1 MNDVVVS
8 SIDVRSETLSIADKK
23 NGILLPVSRFALGG
37 HEHIYTVVPL
47 VFVLRMPIEVLE
59 VIARTASKEAQ
70 ESQDVEL

>member
-1 MNDVVVS
+1 MEFS
-8 SIDVRSETLSIADKK
+8 SQCP
-23 NGILLPVSRFALGG
+23 GSRLGG
-37 HEHIYTVVPL
+37 HEHIYTVVPK